1 MSKHLGSASLAN
13 RFRAGLNRL
22 AALLLVLGVMFA
34 LGAVLPQ
41 GASRAGSWV
50 FRPSYYS
57 HRPAYPVQ
65 VGIRLSQRPGYHY
78 AEFYRSGY
86 YLKNTAR
93 SLRAPNDQYFYAE
106 GWIQHRW
113 GQ

>member
-1 MSKHLGSASLAN
+1 MSKHLGPVSLAN
-13 RFRAGLNRL
+13 RFWAGGKRL
-22 AALLLVLGVMFA
+22 AALLLVLGTMAAV
-34 LGAVLPQ
+34 GSVLPR
-41 GASRAGSWV
+41 GASYAGSWV

-65 VGIRLSQRPGYHY
+65 VGIRVSQRPGYHY
-78 AEFYRSGY
+78 AEYYRSGY
-86 YLKNTAR
+86 YLKNTSR

>member
-1 MSKHLGSASLAN
+1 MNKHLSATSLGN
-13 RFRAGLNRL
+13 RLSGNWKRL
-22 AALLLVLGVMFA
+22 AALLLVLGTMSA
-34 LGAVLPQ
+34 LGTALPLD
-41 GASRAGSWV
+41 SSHAGSWV

-57 HRPAYPVQ
+57 HQPAYPVQ
-65 VGIRLSQRPGYHY
+65 VGIRVSRRPGYHY
-78 AEFYRSGY
+78 AEYYRSGY
-86 YLKNTAR
+86 YLKNTSR